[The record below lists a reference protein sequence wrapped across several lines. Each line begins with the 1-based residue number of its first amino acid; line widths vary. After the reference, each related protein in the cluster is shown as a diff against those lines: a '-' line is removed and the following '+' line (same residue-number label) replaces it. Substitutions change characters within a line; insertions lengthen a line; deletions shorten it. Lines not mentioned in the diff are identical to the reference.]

1 MANHNVE
8 RGFDVSIE
16 ERLVIDALTA
26 VMMNFE
32 GDSIEDY
39 DELIA
44 TLDRFEFR
52 SKQNKLKLYMKN
64 RHSLLAKPSLKR
76 LRNRSLRLY
85 HHF

>member
-1 MANHNVE
+1 MVNHNVE

-16 ERLVIDALTA
+16 ERLVIDALNA

-52 SKQNKLKLYMKN
+52 SKPKKLKLDIKN
-64 RHSLLAKPSLKR
+64 RDSLLIKPSLKR
-76 LRNRSLRLY
+76 L
-85 HHF
+85 